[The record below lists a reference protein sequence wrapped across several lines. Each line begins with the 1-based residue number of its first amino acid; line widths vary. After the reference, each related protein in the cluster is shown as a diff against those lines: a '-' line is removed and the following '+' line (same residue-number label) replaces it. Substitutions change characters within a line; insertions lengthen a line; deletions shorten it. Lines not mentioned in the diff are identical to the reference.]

1 MRGAVQWCLCEVQR
15 AIEENDASLWFKII
29 AAKHEHS
36 VSVCEYASVVY
47 VL

>member
-1 MRGAVQWCLCEVQR
+1 MRGVVQWCRCEVQR
-15 AIEENDASLWFKII
+15 AIEENDASLWLKII
-29 AAKHEHS
+29 AAKHKHS